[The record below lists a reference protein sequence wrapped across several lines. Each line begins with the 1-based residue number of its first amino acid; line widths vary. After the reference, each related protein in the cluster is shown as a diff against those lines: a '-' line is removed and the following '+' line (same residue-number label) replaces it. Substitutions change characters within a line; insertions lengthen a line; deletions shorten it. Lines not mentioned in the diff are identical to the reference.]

1 MIRAASPGRSRTF
14 RIFSNEGRVVG
25 SAAFSGLSLNEV
37 AFLPTVKAAC
47 GRPGYDR
54 LQRPLRFIRDDLRL
68 PVKKKKGGY
77 SVVFVVDA
85 SSSMGVQGRMSLVK
99 GLLNAYLK
107 ESYLRRDRVALVAFR
122 HQQSRLIQPFTGN
135 LGRVRQ
141 SLREL
146 PLGGKTPL
154 AEGLRLGFRALTQE
168 RFKYPRSGQVLVL
181 VSDGKPNLSF
191 SGLDPVDEALM
202 TAAWLR
208 RNGISLRFHRYGAQ
222 PAGLRLRSVHCPK
235 SRGCLSHPGRYP
247 QKTRPVMPTSLL
259 DRLRKNLPMGEI
271 G

>member
-1 MIRAASPGRSRTF
+1 
-14 RIFSNEGRVVG
+14 VVG
-25 SAAFSGLSLNEV
+25 SGPFTGTSLTDV
-37 AFLPTVKAAC
+37 AFLSTVKAAC
-47 GRPGYDR
+47 GRSGFDR
-54 LQRPLRFIRDDLRL
+54 GQRPLRFIRDDLRRQI
-68 PVKKKKGGY
+68 KKKKGGY

-85 SSSMGVQGRMSLVK
+85 SSSMGVHGRMSLVK

-141 SLREL
+141 SLRQL

-154 AEGLRLGFRALTQE
+154 AEGLRLGFRALAQE

-191 SGLDPVDEALM
+191 SGLDPVDEAFQ

-208 RNGISLRFHRYGAQ
+208 RNGIAFVFIDTEPNPLAFGYGPSIARKAGGTYRTLVDLLKR
-222 PAGLRLRSVHCPK
+222 PAP
-235 SRGCLSHPGRYP
+235 
-247 QKTRPVMPTSLL
+247 
-259 DRLRKNLPMGEI
+259 
-271 G
+271 

>member
-1 MIRAASPGRSRTF
+1 MIRTASPGRQRTF
-14 RIFSNEGRVVG
+14 RTFGNEGRTVG
-25 SAAFSGLSLNEV
+25 SASFSAPALKEV
-37 AFLPTVKAAC
+37 AFLPTLKAAC
-47 GRPGYDR
+47 GRPGFDR
-54 LQRPLRFIRDDLRL
+54 AQRPLGFVRDDLREKI
-68 PVKKKKGGY
+68 KKKKGGY

-99 GLLNAYLK
+99 GLLDAYLR
-107 ESYLRRDRVALVAFR
+107 ECYLRRDRVALVAFR

-141 SLREL
+141 SLRQL
-146 PLGGKTPL
+146 PMGGKTPL

-191 SGLDPVDEALM
+191 SGLDPVDEAFQ

-208 RNGISLRFHRYGAQ
+208 RNGIAFIFIDTEPNPLAFGYGPDIARK
-222 PAGLRLRSVHCPK
+222 AGGSYRTLADLLK
-235 SRGCLSHPGRYP
+235 S
-247 QKTRPVMPTSLL
+247 KI
-259 DRLRKNLPMGEI
+259 N
-271 G
+271 

>member
-1 MIRAASPGRSRTF
+1 MIGDGPFSGRSLT
-14 RIFSNEGRVVG
+14 
-25 SAAFSGLSLNEV
+25 EV
-37 AFLPTVKAAC
+37 AFLSTVKAAC
-47 GRPGYDR
+47 GRSGFDR
-54 LQRPLRFIRDDLRL
+54 FRKPLRFIREDLRQKI
-68 PVKKKKGGY
+68 KKKKGGF

-85 SSSMGVQGRMSLVK
+85 SSSMGVHGRMSLVK

-141 SLREL
+141 SLRQL

-154 AEGLRLGFRALTQE
+154 AEGLRLGFRALAQE

-191 SGLDPVDEALM
+191 SGLDPLDEALQ

-208 RNGISLRFHRYGAQ
+208 RNGIAFVFIDTEPNPLAFGYG
-222 PAGLRLRSVHCPK
+222 PAIARKAGGTYRTLVD
-235 SRGCLSHPGRYP
+235 
-247 QKTRPVMPTSLL
+247 LL
-259 DRLRKNLPMGEI
+259 KKPEI
-271 G
+271 N

>member
-1 MIRAASPGRSRTF
+1 MISDGP
-14 RIFSNEGRVVG
+14 
-25 SAAFSGLSLNEV
+25 FSGTSLTEV
-37 AFLPTVKAAC
+37 AFLSTVKAAC
-47 GRPGYDR
+47 GRSGFDR
-54 LQRPLRFIRDDLRL
+54 RQKPLRFIREDLRQKI
-68 PVKKKKGGY
+68 KKKKGGY

-85 SSSMGVQGRMSLVK
+85 SSSMGVHGRMSLVK

-122 HQQSRLIQPFTGN
+122 HQQSQLIQPFTGN

-141 SLREL
+141 SLRQL

-154 AEGLRLGFRALTQE
+154 AEGLRLGFRALAQE

-191 SGLDPVDEALM
+191 SGLDPLDEALQ

-208 RNGISLRFHRYGAQ
+208 RNGIAFVFIDTEPNPLAFGYG
-222 PAGLRLRSVHCPK
+222 PAIARKAGGTYRTLVDLLK
-235 SRGCLSHPGRYP
+235 KPG
-247 QKTRPVMPTSLL
+247 
-259 DRLRKNLPMGEI
+259 
-271 G
+271 

>member
-1 MIRAASPGRSRTF
+1 MRAGWS
-14 RIFSNEGRVVG
+14 E
-25 SAAFSGLSLNEV
+25 AAPFPAPALKEV
-37 AFLPTVKAAC
+37 AFLSTLKAAC
-47 GRPGYDR
+47 GRSGFDR
-54 LQRPLRFIRDDLRL
+54 FQRPLRFIREDLRQKI
-68 PVKKKKGGY
+68 KKKKGGY

-85 SSSMGVQGRMSLVK
+85 SSSMGVHGRMSLVK

-141 SLREL
+141 SLRQL

-154 AEGLRLGFRALTQE
+154 AEGLRLGFRALAQE

-191 SGLDPVDEALM
+191 SGLDPVDEALQ

-208 RNGISLRFHRYGAQ
+208 RNGIAFVFIDTEPNPLAFGYG
-222 PAGLRLRSVHCPK
+222 PAIARKAGGTYRTLVD
-235 SRGCLSHPGRYP
+235 
-247 QKTRPVMPTSLL
+247 LL
-259 DRLRKNLPMGEI
+259 KKPRD
-271 G
+271 

>member
-1 MIRAASPGRSRTF
+1 LEDLIRTASQGRRRTF
-14 RIFSNEGRVVG
+14 RTFSNEGRVVG
-25 SAAFSGLSLNEV
+25 SATFFVPALKEV
-37 AFLPTVKAAC
+37 AFLPTLKAAC
-47 GRPGYDR
+47 GRSGFDR
-54 LQRPLRFIRDDLRL
+54 VQRPLRFIREDLRQKIR
-68 PVKKKKGGY
+68 KKKSGY

-85 SSSMGVQGRMSLVK
+85 SSSMGIQGRMSLAK

-141 SLREL
+141 SLRQL
-146 PLGGKTPL
+146 PMGGKTPL
-154 AEGLRLGFRALTQE
+154 AEGLRLGFRSLSQE

-191 SGLDPVDEALM
+191 SGLDPVDEAFQ

-208 RNGISLRFHRYGAQ
+208 KNGITFIFIDTEPNPLAFGYGPDIARK
-222 PAGLRLRSVHCPK
+222 AGGTYRTMVDLLK
-235 SRGCLSHPGRYP
+235 KPGF
-247 QKTRPVMPTSLL
+247 
-259 DRLRKNLPMGEI
+259 
-271 G
+271 

>member
-1 MIRAASPGRSRTF
+1 
-14 RIFSNEGRVVG
+14 VVG
-25 SAAFSGLSLNEV
+25 SGPFSGTSLTEV
-37 AFLPTVKAAC
+37 AFLSTLKAAC
-47 GRPGYDR
+47 NRSGFDR
-54 LQRPLRFIRDDLRL
+54 TQRPLRFVRNDLRRTI
-68 PVKKKKGGY
+68 KKKKAGY
-77 SVVFVVDA
+77 SIVFVVDA

-135 LGRVRQ
+135 LGQVRQ
-141 SLREL
+141 SLRML

-154 AEGLRLGFRALTQE
+154 AEGLRLGFRALAQE

-191 SGLDPVDEALM
+191 SGLDPVDEAFQ

-208 RNGISLRFHRYGAQ
+208 RNGIAFVFIDTEPNPLAFGYGPTIARK
-222 PAGLRLRSVHCPK
+222 AGGAYRTLVDLLK
-235 SRGCLSHPGRYP
+235 S
-247 QKTRPVMPTSLL
+247 KI
-259 DRLRKNLPMGEI
+259 N
-271 G
+271 

>member
-1 MIRAASPGRSRTF
+1 MIRTASPGRRRTF
-14 RIFSNEGRVVG
+14 RTYWNEGRAVG
-25 SAAFSGLSLNEV
+25 SGPFSGPSLTEV
-37 AFLPTVKAAC
+37 AFLSTLKAAC
-47 GRPGYDR
+47 GRPGFDR
-54 LQRPLRFIRDDLRL
+54 VQRPLGFIRDDLREKI
-68 PVKKKKGGY
+68 KKKKGGY

-99 GLLNAYLK
+99 GLLNAYLR
-107 ESYLRRDRVALVAFR
+107 ECYLRRDRVALVAFR

-141 SLREL
+141 SLRQL

-154 AEGLRLGFRALTQE
+154 AEGLRLGFRALAQE

-191 SGLDPVDEALM
+191 SGLDPVDEAFQ

-208 RNGISLRFHRYGAQ
+208 RNGITFIFIDTEPNPLAFGCGPDIARK
-222 PAGLRLRSVHCPK
+222 AGGTYRTLMDLLK
-235 SRGCLSHPGRYP
+235 S
-247 QKTRPVMPTSLL
+247 QA
-259 DRLRKNLPMGEI
+259 N
-271 G
+271 

>member
-1 MIRAASPGRSRTF
+1 MR
-14 RIFSNEGRVVG
+14 NEGRVVG
-25 SAAFSGLSLNEV
+25 SGPFSGTSLKEV
-37 AFLPTVKAAC
+37 AFLSTVKAAF
-47 GRPGYDR
+47 GRSGFDR
-54 LQRPLRFIRDDLRL
+54 VQRPLRFIRDDLQQL
-68 PVKKKKGGY
+68 IKKKKGGY

-85 SSSMGVQGRMSLVK
+85 SSSMGVHGRMSLVK

-122 HQQSRLIQPFTGN
+122 HQQSQLIQPFTGN

-141 SLREL
+141 SLRQL

-154 AEGLRLGFRALTQE
+154 AEGLRLGFRALAQE

-191 SGLDPVDEALM
+191 SGLDPVDEAFQ

-208 RNGISLRFHRYGAQ
+208 RNGIAFVFIDTEPNPLAFGYGPSIARKAGGTYRTLVDLLKR
-222 PAGLRLRSVHCPK
+222 PAP
-235 SRGCLSHPGRYP
+235 
-247 QKTRPVMPTSLL
+247 
-259 DRLRKNLPMGEI
+259 
-271 G
+271 